1 MENQV
6 REISLRQLFWKVMM
20 GWKLWIVCAVLFA
33 ILLPG
38 VKYAKDVR
46 AYHAALQPKDEK
58 QEPTVVLTDDEQ
70 QQIDDVKSLKLL
82 IEKNSN
88 YMQNSI
94 MMNIDPYQE
103 HRMELQYYIDSDFV
117 MNYTKDSKKD
127 YTSAIANAYVDY
139 ANNGVD
145 QKTIWKDVSAKS
157 EDKYLAELVSA
168 YSNSDNTFS
177 VIIKYTDKKG
187 LESVAKQIQNELEKK
202 QPEFSKRIGGHK
214 LVLVSENYQICTDSD
229 LATSQGN
236 VSNLIKSYRDQITTL
251 KSAMSE
257 DQLSELE
264 REENLESDDK
274 EESATVQDA
283 APALSKKYV
292 VCIAVLSNKLQ
303 AAEEL
308 VRYYKMRQFGIITR
322 EQRTKGITG
331 FLLRIKYR
339 NQKMLSPEASLQM
352 ASSNIE
358 LYCKNEGITK
368 LFLTGSEIER
378 MKKEWITKLTEHLK
392 ASGIQ
397 VVYGE
402 NICYDSAA
410 MREASEAGHVVLVEI
425 TDTSIYQE
433 IEKELRM
440 LKDWNVDVI
449 GCVGVE

>member
-46 AYHAALQPKDEK
+46 AYHAAQQPKDEK

-94 MMNIDPYQE
+94 LMNIDPYQE

-139 ANNGVD
+139 ANHGVD
-145 QKTIWKDVSAKS
+145 QKTIWKDVSTKS

-168 YSNSDNTFS
+168 YNNSDNTFS

-187 LESVAKQIQNELEKK
+187 LESAAKQIQNELEKK

-214 LVLVSENYQICTDSD
+214 LVLVSENYQICFES
-229 LATSQGN
+229 
-236 VSNLIKSYRDQITTL
+236 DQIL
-251 KSAMSE
+251 
-257 DQLSELE
+257 QG
-264 REENLESDDK
+264 SD
-274 EESATVQDA
+274 
-283 APALSKKYV
+283 
-292 VCIAVLSNKLQ
+292 
-303 AAEEL
+303 
-308 VRYYKMRQFGIITR
+308 YY
-322 EQRTKGITG
+322 
-331 FLLRIKYR
+331 
-339 NQKMLSPEASLQM
+339 S
-352 ASSNIE
+352 
-358 LYCKNEGITK
+358 
-368 LFLTGSEIER
+368 
-378 MKKEWITKLTEHLK
+378 
-392 ASGIQ
+392 
-397 VVYGE
+397 
-402 NICYDSAA
+402 
-410 MREASEAGHVVLVEI
+410 
-425 TDTSIYQE
+425 
-433 IEKELRM
+433 
-440 LKDWNVDVI
+440 
-449 GCVGVE
+449 

>member
-1 MENQV
+1 MKKEVHSIKYTKIRIGEITNGKSG

-20 GWKLWIVCAVLFA
+20 GWKLWILCAVLFA

-46 AYHAALQPKDEK
+46 AYHAAQQPKDEK

-70 QQIDDVKSLKLL
+70 QQIDDVKSLNLL

-94 MMNIDPYQE
+94 LMNIDPYQE

-145 QKTIWKDVSAKS
+145 QKTIWKDVSTKS

-168 YSNSDNTFS
+168 YNNSDNTFS

-274 EESATVQDA
+274 EEAAAVQVA

-292 VCIAVLSNKLQ
+292 VLGFVMGVFLAALYLVCIAVLSNKLQ

-322 EQRTKGITG
+322 GAAHQGNTG

-339 NQKMLSPEASLQM
+339 NQKSFLRRHPCRWLLQIL
-352 ASSNIE
+352 NCIV
-358 LYCKNEGITK
+358 
-368 LFLTGSEIER
+368 R
-378 MKKEWITKLTEHLK
+378 MK
-392 ASGIQ
+392 
-397 VVYGE
+397 
-402 NICYDSAA
+402 
-410 MREASEAGHVVLVEI
+410 
-425 TDTSIYQE
+425 
-433 IEKELRM
+433 ELQSFS
-440 LKDWNVDVI
+440 
-449 GCVGVE
+449 

>member
-20 GWKLWIVCAVLFA
+20 GWKLWILCAVLFA

-46 AYHAALQPKDEK
+46 AYHAAQQPKDEK

-70 QQIDDVKSLKLL
+70 QQIDDVKSLNLL

-94 MMNIDPYQE
+94 LMNIDPYQE

-145 QKTIWKDVSAKS
+145 QKTIWKDVSTKS

-168 YSNSDNTFS
+168 NSNSDNTFS

-202 QPEFSKRIGGHK
+202 QPEFSERIGGHK
-214 LVLVSENYQICTDSD
+214 LVLVSENYQVCTDSD

-236 VSNLIKSYRDQITTL
+236 VSNLIKSYRDQITAL

-274 EESATVQDA
+274 EESAAVQVA

-292 VCIAVLSNKLQ
+292 VLGFVMGVFLAALYLVCIAVLSNKLQ

-322 EQRTKGITG
+322 EQD
-331 FLLRIKYR
+331 FYC
-339 NQKMLSPEASLQM
+339 
-352 ASSNIE
+352 ASSI
-358 LYCKNEGITK
+358 GIRRC
-368 LFLTGSEIER
+368 FLRRHPCRWLLQILNCIVR
-378 MKKEWITKLTEHLK
+378 MK
-392 ASGIQ
+392 
-397 VVYGE
+397 
-402 NICYDSAA
+402 
-410 MREASEAGHVVLVEI
+410 
-425 TDTSIYQE
+425 
-433 IEKELRM
+433 ELQSFS
-440 LKDWNVDVI
+440 
-449 GCVGVE
+449 

>member
-46 AYHAALQPKDEK
+46 AYHAAQQPKDEK

-70 QQIDDVKSLKLL
+70 QQIDDVKSLNLL

-94 MMNIDPYQE
+94 LMNIDPYQE

-145 QKTIWKDVSAKS
+145 QKTIWKDVSTKS

-168 YSNSDNTFS
+168 YNNSDNTFS

-274 EESATVQDA
+274 EESAAVQVA

-292 VCIAVLSNKLQ
+292 VLGFVMGVFLAALYLVCIAVLSNKLQ

-352 ASSNIE
+352 ASSILNCIV
-358 LYCKNEGITK
+358 
-368 LFLTGSEIER
+368 R
-378 MKKEWITKLTEHLK
+378 MK
-392 ASGIQ
+392 
-397 VVYGE
+397 
-402 NICYDSAA
+402 
-410 MREASEAGHVVLVEI
+410 
-425 TDTSIYQE
+425 
-433 IEKELRM
+433 ELQSFS
-440 LKDWNVDVI
+440 
-449 GCVGVE
+449 